1 MGARDKK
8 GQEVR
13 GDHAMRVVL
22 VVFGLLLL
30 HMSVYCK
37 VISPAKQDVP
47 SHQPKLAPSV
57 VALAGAETSI
67 KQEEEFVKPAADV
80 PGSYGKILRTC
91 MNTCGGLCRQL
102 CHKFKHI
109 KVCNGCIRGCNKRCE
124 LKEEI
129 LLESDPEKLALEFSR
144 TLPYGVPPKVGK
156 AH

>member
-129 LLESDPEKLALEFSR
+129 LVDFDPAKMQKEFETIFAVSSK
-144 TLPYGVPPKVGK
+144 PKVGK
-156 AH
+156 A